1 MKKRRG
7 LYFVFEGIVGSGKST
22 QIALLAEKL
31 RALGISLVQTKE
43 PGGDEVAD
51 AIRQVV
57 QGTVFSIPVQ
67 SLVEVYLYAASRAQT
82 LRSIVQRALEA
93 GKIVLADR
101 SFLSSV
107 SFQGF
112 GRELGIDT
120 VLEVNRLA
128 VQELLPDYV
137 IHIDIPVEIGIERAF
152 DPHGDR
158 FESEPPD
165 FHERCAVGYREISQ
179 IPEFQKIWHTID
191 GVGDIDVVAERVWAV
206 VQPLVEE
213 WQTQGE

>member
-7 LYFVFEGIVGSGKST
+7 LYIVFEGIVGSGKST
-22 QIALLAEKL
+22 QVALLEKTL
-31 RALGISLVQTKE
+31 AGLGLSIVQTKE

-82 LRSIVQRALEA
+82 LRSIVRPALET

-112 GRELGIDT
+112 GRELDIDA

-128 VQELLPDYV
+128 VQGLLPDHV

-152 DPHGDR
+152 DPDGDR
-158 FESEPPD
+158 FESEPPE
-165 FHERCAVGYREISQ
+165 FHERCANGYRMLSAM
-179 IPEFQKIWHTID
+179 PEFQKIWNTID
-191 GVGDIDVVAERVWAV
+191 GMGSVDDVAKRVWAV
-206 VQPLVEE
+206 IQPIIEK
-213 WQTQGE
+213 WQTQG